1 MTPQQMADL
10 HAASGPDQRPWTA
23 DEYAKALTDPNCVV
37 SANSNGFAIGTVI
50 MCQAELH
57 MIIVDPKIRRAGQGQ
72 NLLKNFEHACQLR
85 GATQAILEVSI
96 TNNPARKFY
105 AANGYTQ
112 VGLRKQYYRTRSGG
126 ITDALVLAKSLEIND
141 LPG

>member
-37 SANSNGFAIGTVI
+37 SANSNGFAIGTAI
-50 MCQAELH
+50 MDQAELH
-57 MIIVDPKIRRAGQGQ
+57 MIIVDHKIRRSGQGQ
-72 NLLKNFEHACQLR
+72 ILIQAFEHACRLR
-85 GATQAILEVSI
+85 GATNIILEVSI
-96 TNNPARKFY
+96 ANNPAKMFY
-105 AANGYTQ
+105 ATNGYTQ
-112 VGLRKQYYRTRSGG
+112 VGVRKQYYKTRSGG
-126 ITDALVLAKSLEIND
+126 ITDALVLAKSLETND